1 MALESHG
8 SGLGIE
14 ARRRKGEDGYYG
26 HISWKTWLR
35 LRDYKAADEEKP
47 LVEEYRTSSGVYNKA
62 TGYTPD
68 VRWIRLTTYGE
79 QFYREN
85 WARYRELYPAIA
97 APDPDVYQV

>member
-1 MALESHG
+1 MLSILLELLASR
-8 SGLGIE
+8 IE
-14 ARRRKGEDGYYG
+14 SIRPCYTSCAGYLAHPFAKSVVFYERMCQVA
-26 HISWKTWLR
+26 ST
-35 LRDYKAADEEKP
+35 
-47 LVEEYRTSSGVYNKA
+47 GVYNKA